1 MRLIMLG
8 TGMAMVTKCYN
19 TCFVLA
25 DHTGSF
31 MVDGGG
37 GNGIFRQA
45 EAAGVKIA
53 EIRDFFITHKH
64 TDHILGMIWVLRMVT
79 ERLHAGWVTGEYRFY
94 GHEEVIRLLGKQ
106 GQWITRIAFGE
117 DDRRVVP
124 YRPEDAKSI
133 SREITFQEDVDDFT
147 FLRDVLLLLA
157 LCVENR
163 AGRVGLHGKGVS
175 LKLTY
180 ANMRG
185 ITRSRVVSETASA
198 MTIYRE
204 TLRLLDQVP
213 REPVR
218 LIGAGIYNLS
228 GEENRQLALEGFFEE
243 EPARREAEQ
252 ARLLQELGEKYG
264 LDFAGHLPQ
273 IFHLDTLHKTVE
285 YMRKKLRR
293 DGARSTG

>member
-94 GHEEVIRLLGKQ
+94 GHEEVIRLLKSFAEGLFKPALLKQ
-106 GQWITRIAFGE
+106 MEENVRFITVEDGDTCRIMGRNVTFFDIGSAKAKQFGFTMELWLLHEAFC
-117 DDRRVVP
+117 
-124 YRPEDAKSI
+124 EDAQEAFFHAHEYFHSTVKEACETAERLGVKNLVLYHS
-133 SREITFQEDVDDFT
+133 EDVFLEERKRRYIAEGRQFFSGGLYVPDD
-147 FLRDVLLLLA
+147 
-157 LCVENR
+157 
-163 AGRVGLHGKGVS
+163 
-175 LKLTY
+175 
-180 ANMRG
+180 
-185 ITRSRVVSETASA
+185 
-198 MTIYRE
+198 
-204 TLRLLDQVP
+204 
-213 REPVR
+213 
-218 LIGAGIYNLS
+218 
-228 GEENRQLALEGFFEE
+228 LEVI
-243 EPARREAEQ
+243 
-252 ARLLQELGEKYG
+252 ELN
-264 LDFAGHLPQ
+264 
-273 IFHLDTLHKTVE
+273 
-285 YMRKKLRR
+285 
-293 DGARSTG
+293 

>member
-94 GHEEVIRLLGKQ
+94 GHEEVIRLLKSFAEGLFKPALLKQ
-106 GQWITRIAFGE
+106 MEENVRFITVEDGDTCRIMGRNVTFFDIGSAKAKQFGFTMELEAGGTERLTCCGDEPLKECGRRYAEGVRWLLHEAFC
-117 DDRRVVP
+117 
-124 YRPEDAKSI
+124 EDAQEAFFHAHEYFHSTVKEACETAERLGVKNLVLYHS
-133 SREITFQEDVDDFT
+133 EDVFLEERKRRYLAEGRQYFSGGLYVPDD
-147 FLRDVLLLLA
+147 
-157 LCVENR
+157 
-163 AGRVGLHGKGVS
+163 
-175 LKLTY
+175 
-180 ANMRG
+180 
-185 ITRSRVVSETASA
+185 
-198 MTIYRE
+198 
-204 TLRLLDQVP
+204 
-213 REPVR
+213 
-218 LIGAGIYNLS
+218 
-228 GEENRQLALEGFFEE
+228 LEVI
-243 EPARREAEQ
+243 
-252 ARLLQELGEKYG
+252 ELN
-264 LDFAGHLPQ
+264 
-273 IFHLDTLHKTVE
+273 
-285 YMRKKLRR
+285 
-293 DGARSTG
+293 

>member
-94 GHEEVIRLLGKQ
+94 GHEEVIRPSAPRKQ
-106 GQWITRIAFGE
+106 SSSA
-117 DDRRVVP
+117 
-124 YRPEDAKSI
+124 
-133 SREITFQEDVDDFT
+133 SRW
-147 FLRDVLLLLA
+147 
-157 LCVENR
+157 
-163 AGRVGLHGKGVS
+163 S
-175 LKLTY
+175 W
-180 ANMRG
+180 
-185 ITRSRVVSETASA
+185 
-198 MTIYRE
+198 
-204 TLRLLDQVP
+204 
-213 REPVR
+213 
-218 LIGAGIYNLS
+218 
-228 GEENRQLALEGFFEE
+228 
-243 EPARREAEQ
+243 RREERNASP
-252 ARLLQELGEKYG
+252 A
-264 LDFAGHLPQ
+264 AG
-273 IFHLDTLHKTVE
+273 TS
-285 YMRKKLRR
+285 R
-293 DGARSTG
+293 